1 MDKETKKQKLLEEL
15 KELDNPEAEFYIGDK
30 KVEGVEKE
38 KVIANLRELLQKELE
53 LLESK

>member
-15 KELDNPEAEFYIGDK
+15 KELDNSEAEFYIGDK
-30 KVEGVEKE
+30 KVEGVERE
-38 KVIANLRELLQKELE
+38 KVISNLRELLQKELE